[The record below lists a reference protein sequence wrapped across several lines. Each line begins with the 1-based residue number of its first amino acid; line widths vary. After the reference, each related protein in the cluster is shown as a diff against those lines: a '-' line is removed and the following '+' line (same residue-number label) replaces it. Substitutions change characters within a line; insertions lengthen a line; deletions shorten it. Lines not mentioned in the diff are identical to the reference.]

1 MKPQNAPG
9 VRFFSGL
16 PGGFCSLHA
25 MRFYRFSPL
34 ARTVS
39 AYQAALSFGMRAPVT

>member
-1 MKPQNAPG
+1 MKPKNAPG
-9 VRFFSGL
+9 VRPFSGL
-16 PGGFCSLHA
+16 PGAFCSLHA

>member
-16 PGGFCSLHA
+16 PGVFCSLHA

-39 AYQAALSFGMRAPVT
+39 ALSFGMRAPVT

>member
-9 VRFFSGL
+9 VRPFSGL
-16 PGGFCSLHA
+16 PGAFCSLHA